1 MSPSAGTVRLVHD
14 LTTPRGVRID
24 GAGLRFEFARGGGP
38 GGQHVNTS
46 ATKVTV
52 VLDVDEGLSA
62 ELAARV
68 RERHG
73 KTVRATSSVFRSQW
87 QNRRAALDRLATRV
101 DDLLAEDRPRVDTR
115 VPARERARR
124 RADKQRRTRRL
135 ADRRASE
142 EEG

>member
-1 MSPSAGTVRLVHD
+1 VDG
-14 LTTPRGVRID
+14 LTTPSGVRVD

-52 VLDVDEGLSA
+52 VLDVGAGLTP

-68 RERHG
+68 RDRHG
-73 KTVRATSSVFRSQW
+73 RTVRATSSVFRSQW
-87 QNRRAALDRLATRV
+87 QNRKAALDRLATRLDEILA
-101 DDLLAEDRPRVDTR
+101 DDAPRLDTR
-115 VPARERARR
+115 VPPRERARR
-124 RADKQRRTRRL
+124 RSAKQRRSRRL
-135 ADRRASE
+135 ADRRVSD